1 MGRQIVVARPG
12 IDETERKMILDTAV
26 EAGYEVIFGSGDE
39 LTEEMLSAEI
49 LYGEGSSVNA
59 AAARSEA
66 LKWLCASFAGVD
78 DFCVPGAFKN
88 EQVILSNSAGSYGVS
103 LAEHAITLALMMMR
117 RIPVFYDG
125 IKARKW
131 LEPLSQ
137 DGVKDA
143 RVTLLGTGD
152 AGSCLARR
160 IKGFEPACIT
170 GVCRSGKSR
179 EAAFDRVVKTEEL
192 ANVLRETD
200 LLIISLP
207 GTTETYHLMNEEMFA
222 AIQPGAYLVNI
233 GRGSV
238 IDEEALIAALK
249 DGKLAGAA
257 LDVLETEPPA
267 ADSPL
272 WDTPNLLL
280 TPHVAGNLTMAYTR
294 RRNTEMFCEDLKRF
308 AKGEPLLHEVDRKR
322 GY

>member
-1 MGRQIVVARPG
+1 M
-12 IDETERKMILDTAV
+12 
-26 EAGYEVIFGSGDE
+26 
-39 LTEEMLSAEI
+39 
-49 LYGEGSSVNA
+49 
-59 AAARSEA
+59 
-66 LKWLCASFAGVD
+66 
-78 DFCVPGAFKN
+78 
-88 EQVILSNSAGSYGVS
+88 
-103 LAEHAITLALMMMR
+103 
-117 RIPVFYDG
+117 
-125 IKARKW
+125 
-131 LEPLSQ
+131 
-137 DGVKDA
+137 
-143 RVTLLGTGD
+143 
-152 AGSCLARR
+152 
-160 IKGFEPACIT
+160 
-170 GVCRSGKSR
+170 
-179 EAAFDRVVKTEEL
+179 VKTEEL

-207 GTTETYHLMNEEMFA
+207 GTAETYHLMNEEMFA

-308 AKGEPLLHEVDRKR
+308 AKGEPLMHEVDRKR

>member
-12 IDETERKMILDTAV
+12 IDETERKMILDSAA
-26 EAGYEVIFGSGDE
+26 EAGYEAIFGSGDE

-49 LYGEGSSVNA
+49 LYGEGPAVNA

-78 DFCVPGAFKN
+78 DFCAPGAFKN
-88 EQVILSNSAGSYGVS
+88 EQAILSNSAGSYGVS
-103 LAEHAITLALMMMR
+103 LAEHAIALALMMMR

-131 LEPLSQ
+131 LEPLPQ
-137 DGVKDA
+137 DGIKDA

-152 AGSCLARR
+152 AGRCLARR

-200 LLIISLP
+200 LLIMSLP
-207 GTTETYHLMNEEMFA
+207 GTTETYHLMSEEMFA

-267 ADSPL
+267 VDSPL
-272 WDTPNLLL
+272 WDMPNLLL

-308 AKGEPLLHEVDRKR
+308 AKGEPLLHQVDRSR